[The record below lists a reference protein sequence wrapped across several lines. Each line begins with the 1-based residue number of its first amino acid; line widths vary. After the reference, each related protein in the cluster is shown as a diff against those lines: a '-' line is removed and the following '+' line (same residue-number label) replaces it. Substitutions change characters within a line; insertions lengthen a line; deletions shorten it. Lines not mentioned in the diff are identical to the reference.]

1 MSKDLKNPLLER
13 IASRS
18 AVVGIVGLG
27 YVGLPLILRFTEVG
41 FRTIGIDIDEDKIK
55 KLNAGASYIEHIP
68 SGAVAAARRKGMEGT
83 TDFSRVKDADAIIIC
98 VPTPLNKYRE
108 PDMSY
113 VIETTEA
120 VVPHLRAGQIVSLE
134 STTYP
139 GATEEELF
147 PRIEARG
154 LKVGRDVFLV
164 FSPEREDPG
173 NKDFTTKTIPKVC
186 GGHTPACL
194 EVGVALYAA
203 AIDRVVSVSSTRAA
217 EMTKLLENI
226 HRTVNIGLVNEL
238 KIVAD
243 RMDIDI
249 HEVIDA
255 AATKPFGFVAYYPGP
270 GVGGHCIPI
279 DPFYLTW
286 KAREYG
292 LHTRFIEL
300 AGEINGA
307 MPEWVVQKTA
317 DALNEHSKALKGAK
331 ILVLGISYKKNVDDM
346 RESPSVYIMELL
358 RDKGAQVSYCDPHV
372 PVFPKMREHH
382 FELSSVSLTAENL
395 RGVDCCV
402 LATHHDSFDYK
413 LIQRHAQL
421 IVDSRGIYR
430 DPLANVRKA

>member
-1 MSKDLKNPLLER
+1 MASDQKNRLLEK
-13 IASRS
+13 INARS
-18 AVVGIVGLG
+18 AVVGVVGLG
-27 YVGLPLILRFTEVG
+27 YVGLPLILRFSEVG
-41 FRTIGIDIDEDKIK
+41 FRTLGVDNDETKIS
-55 KLNAGASYIEHIP
+55 KLNSGQSYIEHIP
-68 SGAVAAARRKGMEGT
+68 SSAVAEARKRGLEGT
-83 TDFSRVKDADAIIIC
+83 TDFSRLKDADAIVIC

-120 VVPHLRAGQIVSLE
+120 IVPHLRAGQVVVLE

-139 GATEEELF
+139 GATDEELF

-173 NKDFTTKTIPKVC
+173 NEKFHTRIIPKVC
-186 GGHTPACL
+186 GGYTPACL
-194 EVGVALYAA
+194 EVGVALYSG
-203 AIDRVVSVSSTRAA
+203 AIDKVVPVSSTRAA

-243 RMDIDI
+243 RMGIDI

-255 AATKPFGFVAYYPGP
+255 AATKPFGFVPYYPGP

-307 MPEWVVQKTA
+307 MPEYVVQKTA
-317 DALNEHSKALKGAK
+317 DALNQRGKALKGAK
-331 ILVLGISYKKNVDDM
+331 VLVLGISYKKNVDDM
-346 RESPSVYIMELL
+346 RESPSVYIMEQL
-358 RDKGAQVSYCDPHV
+358 RDKGAQIHYCDPHV
-372 PVFPKMREHH
+372 PVFPKMREHQ
-382 FELSSVSLTAENL
+382 FELSSVPLTPENL
-395 RGVDCCV
+395 RSFDCCV
-402 LATHHDSFDYK
+402 LATHHDSFDYA
-413 LIQRHAQL
+413 LIKQHAQL
-421 IVDSRGIYR
+421 IIDSRGIYR
-430 DPLANVRKA
+430 EPAANVHKA